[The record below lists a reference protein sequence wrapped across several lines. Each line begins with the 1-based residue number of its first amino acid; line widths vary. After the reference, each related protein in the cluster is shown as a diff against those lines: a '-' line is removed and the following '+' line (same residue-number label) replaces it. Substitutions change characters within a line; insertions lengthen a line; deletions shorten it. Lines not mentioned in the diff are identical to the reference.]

1 MKWIMVSLSLCLLVA
16 AVSCTKSKPK
26 PLVPLMLE
34 TGATSDAKS
43 LTQRGAE
50 AYQAK
55 QFAEAK
61 SYFAQAVKAAP
72 DSGPAHYN
80 LALAL
85 NAVGE
90 TEQAHQQFIEA
101 ANLAPGDK
109 VIWDSPALRPFG
121 SPAAAPKGPPK
132 EHPYGTQRPVFGGG
146 PR

>member
-1 MKWIMVSLSLCLLVA
+1 MNRNQLAILVCLLMM
-16 AVSCTKSKPK
+16 AVSCTKSQPK
-26 PLVPLMLE
+26 ALMPLALG
-34 TGATSDAKS
+34 TGATSQALELNK
-43 LTQRGAE
+43 RGTE

-55 QFAEAK
+55 EFADAK
-61 SYFAQAVKAAP
+61 SFFDQTIRAAP

-90 TEQAHQQFIEA
+90 TEQAHQHFIEA
-101 ANLAPGDK
+101 ANLSPGDK

-121 SPAAAPKGPPK
+121 SPAVPKGPPK
-132 EHPYGTQRPVFGGG
+132 EHPYGTRRPVFGGG

>member
-1 MKWIMVSLSLCLLVA
+1 
-16 AVSCTKSKPK
+16 
-26 PLVPLMLE
+26 LVPLALG
-34 TGATSDAKS
+34 TGATAQAQT
-43 LTQRGAE
+43 LTQRGTE
-50 AYQAK
+50 AYQAQ
-55 QFAEAK
+55 QFMEAK
-61 SYFAQAVKAAP
+61 ALFEQAIKEAP

-101 ANLAPGDK
+101 ANLSPGDK

-121 SPAAAPKGPPK
+121 SPSAPKGPPK
-132 EHPYGTQRPVFGGG
+132 EHPYGTQRPTFGGG

>member
-1 MKWIMVSLSLCLLVA
+1 MKWIMVSLSVCLLIA
-16 AVSCTKSKPK
+16 TISCTKSKPK

-34 TGATSDAKS
+34 TGATPDAKS

-55 QFAEAK
+55 HFAEAK
-61 SYFAQAVKAAP
+61 SYFGQAVKAAP

>member
-1 MKWIMVSLSLCLLVA
+1 MKWIMVPLSVFVLVTT
-16 AVSCTKSKPK
+16 VSCAKSKPK
-26 PLVPLMLE
+26 PLVPLKLG
-34 TGATSDAKS
+34 TGATLEAQS
-43 LTQRGAE
+43 LTQRGTE

-61 SYFAQAVKAAP
+61 SYFDQAVRAAP

-121 SPAAAPKGPPK
+121 SPAAPKGPPK

>member
-1 MKWIMVSLSLCLLVA
+1 MKWIGLSLAVCLVLMTF
-16 AVSCTKSKPK
+16 SCTKSKPK
-26 PLVPLMLE
+26 PLVPLALG
-34 TGATSDAKS
+34 TGATSQAQA
-43 LTQRGAE
+43 LTQRGTE
-50 AYQAK
+50 AYQTQ
-55 QFAEAK
+55 QFMEAK
-61 SYFAQAVKAAP
+61 ALFEQAVKEAP

-101 ANLAPGDK
+101 ANLSPGDK

-121 SPAAAPKGPPK
+121 SPSAPKGPPK
-132 EHPYGTQRPVFGGG
+132 EHPYGTQRPTFGGG

>member
-1 MKWIMVSLSLCLLVA
+1 MKWNQLAVFACLLVT
-16 AVSCTKSKPK
+16 AVSCTKSQPK
-26 PLVPLMLE
+26 PLVPLPLE
-34 TGATSDAKS
+34 AGATSQAQEFN
-43 LTQRGAE
+43 QRGTE

-61 SYFAQAVKAAP
+61 SFFDKTVKAAS

-80 LALAL
+80 FALAL

-90 TEQAHQQFIEA
+90 TEQAHQHFIEA
-101 ANLAPGDK
+101 ANLSPGDK

-121 SPAAAPKGPPK
+121 SPAVPKGPTK
-132 EHPYGTQRPVFGGG
+132 EHPYGTSRPVFGGG